1 MLKVLLAAILLYGC
15 SWDDLAPDQFTTS
28 YGMGMQGD
36 GSFNAWDPVHLDTG
50 DFELITVGLA
60 WDIGPRQVEIVEPL
74 SRPLS
79 VPVSEPVA
87 IPLDPEAESDM
98 GIQEAVEA
106 FTTMDLASRIML
118 VVVLLWLSF
127 LYRAQLGRLIPKF
140 GNGKG

>member
-1 MLKVLLAAILLYGC
+1 MRILASLLLLCSC

-50 DFELITVGLA
+50 DFDILTFGLA

-79 VPVSEPVA
+79 ASVIDPVA
-87 IPLDPEAESDM
+87 M
-98 GIQEAVEA
+98 GGSGASGTQEAVEDALQA

-127 LYRAQLGRLIPKF
+127 IYRAQLGRLIPKF